1 MGNPMATGPWAAQAV
16 RLAPRLESARRVL
29 APAAWGVADQTLTAL
44 ASFIINIA
52 LIRWLAPQEYGAFA
66 VAMSWLLLLGGLHN
80 ALLLEPMLVF
90 GSAKYRDAGAGYLGA
105 IARGHWGVSAALGGA
120 LLLAGAGVFLFGPP
134 TLSHAFL
141 GVGIAAPGI
150 LLLAL
155 ARRVHYLKGTPRPAA
170 VGGALY
176 LAVSLGGVFALERL
190 GSLSPFA
197 AYLLMGG
204 TSLLIGA
211 VLLRRQGVALRGRP
225 EHSPVGG
232 IARDHWRYGRW
243 VIASTIASWIPGN
256 LYFFVLPA
264 MHGLEAAGILA
275 ALMLFLRPVMTVAQP
290 LAMLM
295 VPRLVRLGN
304 TPEARREM
312 ILAVVAFSAGS
323 LVYWGA
329 LALWHEPLTAL
340 VLGPEYRAQSHLLV
354 VLGGFAPL
362 LAVAV
367 VLSSGLRAGMR
378 PDLEFKAHLFS
389 AVVAIAVGLPLVL
402 VAGLNG
408 AAIGLP
414 VSMAALAVAMGFL
427 FFTRVSKTSLTKRC
441 GS

>member
-1 MGNPMATGPWAAQAV
+1 MTTGSQAV
-16 RLAPRLESARRVL
+16 RLVPRLKNAQRVL
-29 APAAWGVADQTLTAL
+29 APAAWGVADQTLSA
-44 ASFIINIA
+44 AANFIINLA
-52 LIRWLAPQEYGAFA
+52 LIRWLEPQEYGAFA
-66 VAMSWLLLLGGLHN
+66 VTMSWLLLLGGLHN
-80 ALLLEPMLVF
+80 SLLLEPMLVF

-105 IARGHWGVSAALGGA
+105 ITQGHWAVSAVLGGV
-120 LLLAGAGVFLFGPP
+120 LVLAGAGAFLFGPQ

-141 GVGIAAPGI
+141 GGGIAAPGI

-155 ARRVHYLKGTPRPAA
+155 ARRVHYLKSAPRPAA
-170 VGGALY
+170 IGGALY
-176 LAVSLGGVFALERL
+176 LAAALGGVFSLDRI
-190 GSLSPFA
+190 GHLSPFS
-197 AYLLMGG
+197 AYLLMG
-204 TSLLIGA
+204 A
-211 VLLRRQGVALRGRP
+211 VGLVVGVGLLRRQGVALRGRP
-225 EHSPVGG
+225 EQLPVGG
-232 IARDHWRYGRW
+232 IARDHWDYGRW

-264 MHGLEAAGILA
+264 MHGLEATGILA

-295 VPRLVRLGN
+295 VPRLVRLGS
-304 TPEARREM
+304 TPDATREM
-312 ILAVVAFSAGS
+312 IAAVAAFSAGS
-323 LVYWGA
+323 LAYWAA

-354 VLGGFAPL
+354 TLGGFAPL

-367 VLSSGLRAGMR
+367 VLASGLRAGMR

-389 AVVAIAVGLPLVL
+389 AVVAIVVGLPLVL
-402 VAGLNG
+402 IMGLNG

-427 FFTRVSKTSLTKRC
+427 FFTRVSHTSLTKRC
-441 GS
+441 GP